1 MRLLILAD
9 DESWLPLPALIASH
23 RPDAVITLGDLEPDI
38 LDPLGRFPELPVLGV
53 YGNHDDG
60 CYLDAINTTNLHL
73 ASATLG
79 GITFAGF
86 QGCVKYTPG
95 ADLQYTQR
103 QASRLARR
111 LPAADVLISHSPP
124 RGVHEEPDDR
134 AHEGFDGL
142 RDYDLRIAPRL
153 HLHGHTPAP
162 ARPMQR
168 LGATAV
174 VHVVGHHVMDL

>member
-23 RPDAVITLGDLEPDI
+23 HPDAVVTLGDLAPEL
-38 LDPLGRFPELPVLGV
+38 LDPLGRYEGLPVLGV

-60 CYLDAINTTNLHL
+60 RYLDATNTTNLHL
-73 ASATLG
+73 KSIVLDG
-79 GITFAGF
+79 VTFAGF
-86 QGCVKYTPG
+86 EGCVRYVPG
-95 ADLQYTQR
+95 AALQYTQR
-103 QASRLARR
+103 QAARLARR

-142 RDYDLRIAPRL
+142 RDYDLRVAPRL

-162 ARPMQR
+162 PRRAER
-168 LGATAV
+168 LGETTV
-174 VHVVGHHVMDL
+174 VHVVGHHVLDL